1 MKQLHQLEKALSP
14 MGNYK
19 LYRAMIETFDSSN
32 PHIPILSVHLKDLLF
47 SQDGNPTYLNSP
59 PQMDRRLINIP
70 KFESI
75 FQRMARFWNSHQ
87 THYQIKKTTPG
98 LLMSEDYCTTLRALK
113 EQPLYKYSLL
123 CEPKS
128 GDEVLRLREKWMNG
142 S

>member
-1 MKQLHQLEKALSP
+1 MKQLQALEETLSP

-19 LYRAMIETFDSSN
+19 QYRLMIESFDTSN
-32 PHIPILSVHLKDLLF
+32 PHIPILSLLLKDLLF

-59 PQMDRRLINIP
+59 PEKSQRLINIP

-75 FQRMARFWNSHQ
+75 LQRMVKFWNGH
-87 THYQIKKTTPG
+87 HAAYQIKKSATFAAV
-98 LLMSEDYCTTLRALK
+98 EDYCVNLRALK

-128 GDEVLRLREKWMNG
+128 GDDVLRLREKWMNG